1 MNPKHSLA
9 HRTLYLAVFRIAIVA
24 IGACVV
30 SYLLNRFSIEEA
42 QRAQL
47 LLSTE
52 QTLQRESLPFREI
65 RELQRNFH
73 AEFRLIDSDPERRQ
87 ALIRDFDLIF
97 YRHDDGSY
105 TQRPGIFEGQP
116 LFDGRRFANM
126 SATYAP
132 DHPPTADI
140 KARLA
145 LSFLLSHKYGSTT
158 QGRLFNFYGVLP
170 EKGFPIYQATDIA
183 KVFTYNGPEA
193 LIFENYEFYSRGF
206 TSTKQETFS
215 TRMYFD
221 YSNNA
226 WMTTVATPDVA
237 SDSGKHRILA
247 CVDILL
253 DQLME
258 RLANPSIKGA
268 YSVLFLDDDEGSLMF
283 HPNQMEVIKKTE
295 GRASI
300 KSLNLDSM
308 FPLLHLSVM
317 LEPGKVTLID
327 TKSEIVAVGRI
338 PETSIILS
346 IHYPRSLMQPAILQ
360 NLAVVVAL
368 GLITLLVET
377 FLIRSVLQNQVA
389 LPLQKLM
396 RATQAVVAMKRLENQ
411 DLPTQSEDE
420 IGELS
425 RDFISMSEQIYDSHE
440 RLEAMVSKRTIA
452 LEVANKK
459 LAALSI
465 TDELTKIANRRHFDY
480 SLKEE
485 WRRAKRSGNYLVL
498 AMLDVDWF
506 KKYNDCYGHNSGDE
520 CLKNVAS
527 TLQEHFNRAGD
538 LVARYGGEEFAL
550 IFTTTHSGNALLL
563 AESICKSIEKKQ
575 IRHEM
580 SPFGV
585 VTVSIGVAGVVPVD
599 EEPSS
604 LLKLADTAL
613 YRAKELGRN
622 QAVIA

>member
-73 AEFRLIDSDPERRQ
+73 AEFRLIDSDPEQRQ

-132 DHPPTADI
+132 DHPPAADI

-226 WMTTVATPDVA
+226 WMTTIATPDVA

-368 GLITLLVET
+368 GLITLFVET

-550 IFTTTHSGNALLL
+550 IFTTTHSGSALLL